1 MTGGKSTI
9 AEGLPSWAHRFRVS
23 GSLWG
28 HIEVPE
34 RSNRVCHEKSHNQHS
49 ELGCW
54 TSRFIENKL
63 CLDYLFPIT
72 TINPQRRLTIYLSS
86 SHPVREVHVRADGC
100 MSSSPKKSA
109 IFCTVYDN
117 SPGGGDEV
125 TGNNTVQCEA
135 ANFSSV
141 SDYVHP
147 SSWSWK
153 ISNSWIVLKKGNVWF
168 IGACGI
174 GWFVPDS

>member
-1 MTGGKSTI
+1 M
-9 AEGLPSWAHRFRVS
+9 R
-23 GSLWG
+23 
-28 HIEVPE
+28 E
-34 RSNRVCHEKSHNQHS
+34 RSNRVSHEKSHNQHS

-153 ISNSWIVLKKGNVWF
+153 ISNSWIVLKKGECLIHWGLWDWEICTGF
-168 IGACGI
+168 IEWAYRETHIHPHLTNRC
-174 GWFVPDS
+174 SHKQ